1 MAVKHSILTYYLKIW
16 VPHLAKTRRPLAY
29 VDGFAGRGIYP
40 GGELGSPLLALK
52 VMADYAGRIDPSQR
66 FDCYFVE
73 KDDDNFGNMQAA
85 VIAHPAVVGGWV
97 RPHFFRDT
105 FQSASQQIIRAIRL
119 KDQPSFVFAD
129 QFGYS
134 HAPMSVLGE
143 VLRLPKAELLV
154 NVMSWAALWGL
165 SCPDVEETLDSA
177 VGSPDWRALVDL
189 HGLERERGLIDLYC
203 RELKRRD
210 AQFTIPF
217 RMGFD
222 DRDRTL
228 YYLVHATKH
237 VKGASLMK
245 QAMVASGS
253 RSELGYAGET
263 RHRMSPLFNL
273 DADNLPVHL
282 LRRFA
287 GQTLTF
293 SDVVARTIE
302 ETGTCVEVDYR
313 RCLKQLDRDGVIK
326 VQRVSTVRGLDKDDR
341 IMFPLAVGL

>member
-1 MAVKHSILTYYLKIW
+1 MPTSPTIRQLSLFDKLSEDSQPSVITQATPPRAASASAVGQVVRVAPKLCNDSLDKWHYDLHMAVKHSILTYYLKIW

-154 NVMSWAALWGL
+154 NVA
-165 SCPDVEETLDSA
+165 E
-177 VGSPDWRALVDL
+177 
-189 HGLERERGLIDLYC
+189 
-203 RELKRRD
+203 
-210 AQFTIPF
+210 
-217 RMGFD
+217 
-222 DRDRTL
+222 
-228 YYLVHATKH
+228 
-237 VKGASLMK
+237 
-245 QAMVASGS
+245 S
-253 RSELGYAGET
+253 R
-263 RHRMSPLFNL
+263 
-273 DADNLPVHL
+273 
-282 LRRFA
+282 
-287 GQTLTF
+287 
-293 SDVVARTIE
+293 
-302 ETGTCVEVDYR
+302 
-313 RCLKQLDRDGVIK
+313 
-326 VQRVSTVRGLDKDDR
+326 
-341 IMFPLAVGL
+341 

>member
-1 MAVKHSILTYYLKIW
+1 MSAAEYASGGILT
-16 VPHLAKTRRPLAY
+16 RR
-29 VDGFAGRGIYP
+29 
-40 GGELGSPLLALK
+40 
-52 VMADYAGRIDPSQR
+52 
-66 FDCYFVE
+66 
-73 KDDDNFGNMQAA
+73 
-85 VIAHPAVVGGWV
+85 
-97 RPHFFRDT
+97 T
-105 FQSASQQIIRAIRL
+105 
-119 KDQPSFVFAD
+119 
-129 QFGYS
+129 
-134 HAPMSVLGE
+134 
-143 VLRLPKAELLV
+143 LP
-154 NVMSWAALWGL
+154 AALL
-165 SCPDVEETLDSA
+165 
-177 VGSPDWRALVDL
+177 
-189 HGLERERGLIDLYC
+189 LIASYM
-203 RELKRRD
+203 RRD
-210 AQFTIPF
+210 P
-217 RMGFD
+217 
-222 DRDRTL
+222 
-228 YYLVHATKH
+228 LVHATKH